1 VISRAHRDYMA
12 ALFRREVPEVDDGT
26 VQIMGVARDPGSRA
40 KVAVIS
46 RDRDVDPVGACV
58 GVRGVR
64 IQSIVQELRG
74 ERIDIVV
81 WNPEISVYARNA
93 LAPAVVSRITV
104 DEEQNLLEI
113 TVPDDQLTNAIGR
126 KGQNVKL
133 AAKLLGWKIDI
144 FTETRYNESNA
155 VGRGLEQV
163 ASVAEISVDDL
174 VRAGLNTLDKLRET
188 DDETLADLLTISAGR
203 IADLRAAIN
212 FLSPVVDGG
221 DAGQSAQTAPDDGE

>member
-1 VISRAHRDYMA
+1 
-12 ALFRREVPEVDDGT
+12 
-26 VQIMGVARDPGSRA
+26 
-40 KVAVIS
+40 
-46 RDRDVDPVGACV
+46 VDPVGACV

-93 LAPAVVSRITV
+93 LAPAVVSRIMV

-174 VRAGLNTLDKLRET
+174 VRAGLNTLDKLREA
-188 DDETLADLLTISAGR
+188 DDATLADLLTISAGR

-212 FLSPVVDGG
+212 FLSPVVDGER
-221 DAGQSAQTAPDDGE
+221 AGQTPEPDNEAGESADA